1 MKKIQRDKKG
11 DAISW
16 WHRYLS
22 FTGELDNGEKNPFFL
37 SSLCVYFYLSL
48 SICTIS
54 WFRVVTILQ
63 NLHGIC
69 IVIIIMIL
77 SSHPPLLFVLFVSLL
92 SWVMIH
98 HPPLL
103 RLHIIIINMP
113 FANISLYAYKKPYH
127 LAFQSI
133 PSFLHREKYPHA
145 WYTIAL
151 NGKNQQR
158 KEEFK
163 WMHEYMHEYVHTSAF
178 TSDTTSI
185 QHKNFHL
192 RLPFLF
198 PLLVPIFLFFLLSA
212 SPFFQISQ
220 KVKWIGIPCEF
231 SLFWWCVHASW
242 TNQQTQQTK
251 TFICELSSASFLV
264 NVLYFEST

>member
-1 MKKIQRDKKG
+1 MTWNGRRRRRGGEHRTRERKKKSKEQEKCRTSRKKNRRKNRLERKKG
-11 DAISW
+11 EWKKSEETKRVM
-16 WHRYLS
+16 RYHDGTATCLS
-22 FTGELDNGEKNPFFL
+22 LVNWITEEKSLFL

-113 FANISLYAYKKPYH
+113 FANIYLYAYKKPYH

-133 PSFLHREKYPHA
+133 PSFLHREKYPYA
-145 WYTIAL
+145 WHTIAL

-163 WMHEYMHEYVHTSAF
+163 WMHEYMHEYVRMHSHLTQPVYNIKISTFVYLFCFLSLSPTSSF
-178 TSDTTSI
+178 FSS
-185 QHKNFHL
+185 L
-192 RLPFLF
+192 LLLF
-198 PLLVPIFLFFLLSA
+198 SRYHR
-212 SPFFQISQ
+212 
-220 KVKWIGIPCEF
+220 K
-231 SLFWWCVHASW
+231 
-242 TNQQTQQTK
+242 
-251 TFICELSSASFLV
+251 
-264 NVLYFEST
+264 